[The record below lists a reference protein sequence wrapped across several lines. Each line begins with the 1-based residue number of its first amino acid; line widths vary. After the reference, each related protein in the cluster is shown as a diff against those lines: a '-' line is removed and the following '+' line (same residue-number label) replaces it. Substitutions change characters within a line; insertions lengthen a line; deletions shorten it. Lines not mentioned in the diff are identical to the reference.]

1 MAIGC
6 SCFALWPTAAQSA
19 ACTLCMH
26 LRFTALTRFWFL
38 RARCCNLLPIQ
49 VHYFLWIIPM
59 IASVVVFY
67 QFGMWY
73 VSVALLAMYV
83 PTFLNNDQYKSGRP
97 WHAFRTHPIWRLTS
111 RYIGIE
117 VVRTKILDPKKK
129 YMFGQSSRSSSS
141 SRGSISRATLDTRHA
156 R

>member
-1 MAIGC
+1 M
-6 SCFALWPTAAQSA
+6 
-19 ACTLCMH
+19 
-26 LRFTALTRFWFL
+26 
-38 RARCCNLLPIQ
+38 
-49 VHYFLWIIPM
+49 VHYFLWIVPM

-73 VSVALLAMYV
+73 ISIALLAVYL
-83 PTFLNNDQYKSGRP
+83 PTFFNNDQYKSGRP

-129 YMFGQSSRSSSS
+129 YMFGQAAEAEAAAAAAAAAAR
-141 SRGSISRATLDTRHA
+141 SRARLSLQLADRSDSTLVHSPSPVLA
-156 R
+156 

>member
-1 MAIGC
+1 
-6 SCFALWPTAAQSA
+6 
-19 ACTLCMH
+19 
-26 LRFTALTRFWFL
+26 
-38 RARCCNLLPIQ
+38 
-49 VHYFLWIIPM
+49 
-59 IASVVVFY
+59 VVIFY
-67 QFGMWY
+67 QLGMWY

-129 YMFGQSSRSSSS
+129 YMFGQWASRRREGSA
-141 SRGSISRATLDTRHA
+141 SRCALA
-156 R
+156 RGRSQLGIELS

>member
-1 MAIGC
+1 MVI
-6 SCFALWPTAAQSA
+6 SYRNHHNTFSPSDPNVTFINSA
-19 ACTLCMH
+19 KPLTPVRRL
-26 LRFTALTRFWFL
+26 LQFIFTTVM
-38 RARCCNLLPIQ
+38 
-49 VHYFLWIIPM
+49 VHYFLWIVPM

-73 VSVALLAMYV
+73 VSVALLGVYL
-83 PTFLNNDQYKSGRP
+83 PTFFNNDQYKSGRP

-129 YMFGQSSRSSSS
+129 YMFGQSAEAEAEAVAAAAAQQRDHTL
-141 SRGSISRATLDTRHA
+141 ISRFN
-156 R
+156 